1 MTYIQQ
7 ESINFA
13 KFIIEDGL
21 RQNESLGNI
30 GIINGDGEYGFSE
43 VLEDQSG
50 DQSIAIQ
57 FVSVEDMWD
66 KFAKVSK

>member
-1 MTYIQQ
+1 MTYIKN

-30 GIINGDGEYGFSE
+30 GMINEDGEYGFSE
-43 VLEDQSG
+43 VLEDPSGEQSV
-50 DQSIAIQ
+50 AIQ
-57 FVSVEDMWD
+57 FVSVEAMWNKFD
-66 KFAKVSK
+66 KFSK